1 MNIQKILKEMFSA
14 ACRFCEFAT
23 LEAATYGIRTLSHMI
38 SWKMLDKI
46 RTANSDNTSSNCFLQ
61 FLQGTA
67 WPTTFTRP
75 NITHFE
81 EKNSR
86 PDF

>member
-1 MNIQKILKEMFSA
+1 MLKTAKKSKIFEN
-14 ACRFCEFAT
+14 
-23 LEAATYGIRTLSHMI
+23 LEKNVQT
-38 SWKMLDKI
+38 
-46 RTANSDNTSSNCFLQ
+46 
-61 FLQGTA
+61 
-67 WPTTFTRP
+67 WPTIFTRP

>member
-1 MNIQKILKEMFSA
+1 MDNIIDIKGYSDVIKLSRVTALAIMLSRNHDLTKLLVLKCHEKV
-14 ACRFCEFAT
+14 
-23 LEAATYGIRTLSHMI
+23 LHNGV
-38 SWKMLDKI
+38 KP
-46 RTANSDNTSSNCFLQ
+46 
-61 FLQGTA
+61 
-67 WPTTFTRP
+67 WPTIFTRP

>member
-1 MNIQKILKEMFSA
+1 MKPA
-14 ACRFCEFAT
+14 V
-23 LEAATYGIRTLSHMI
+23 LSV
-38 SWKMLDKI
+38 
-46 RTANSDNTSSNCFLQ
+46 T
-61 FLQGTA
+61 GT
-67 WPTTFTRP
+67 WPTVFARP